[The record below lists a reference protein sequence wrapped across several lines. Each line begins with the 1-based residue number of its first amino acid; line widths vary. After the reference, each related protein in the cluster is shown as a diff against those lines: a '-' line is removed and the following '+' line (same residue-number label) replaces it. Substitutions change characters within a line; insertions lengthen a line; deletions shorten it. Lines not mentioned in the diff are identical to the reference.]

1 MRTKIDQAADLMRLI
16 GMIMNKI
23 TTLEK
28 LPRDFGTGDKL
39 FPSEIHTIE
48 AIGQQPGINMT
59 DLASVL
65 GISKPAV
72 AQIVG
77 KVVKK
82 KLVERYNGS
91 HNRKEVRARLTE
103 KGESAFRRHQ
113 EFHARMNAVF
123 LDRLRRLKSREFDV
137 LSELARDMASY
148 FDQVL
153 EEREPEVSLGQAP
166 LKNSGQGRPRQ

>member
-1 MRTKIDQAADLMRLI
+1 MKTKIDQAADLMRLI

-39 FPSEIHTIE
+39 FPSEIHTIQ
-48 AIGQQPGINMT
+48 AIGQHPGINMT
-59 DLASVL
+59 DLASML

-77 KVVKK
+77 KIVKK

-103 KGESAFRRHQ
+103 SGESAFRGHQ
-113 EFHARMNAVF
+113 EFHARMDTVF
-123 LDRLRRLKSREFDV
+123 LDRLRRLKSREFGV
-137 LSELARDMASY
+137 LSELARDMALY

-153 EEREPEVSLGQAP
+153 EERKPEVSCDQAP
-166 LKNSGQGRPRQ
+166 LKNREQV

>member
-1 MRTKIDQAADLMRLI
+1 MKTKIDQAADLMRLI

-39 FPSEIHTIE
+39 FPSEIHTIQ
-48 AIGQQPGINMT
+48 AIGQHPGINMT

-82 KLVERYNGS
+82 KLVERYNGT

-103 KGESAFRRHQ
+103 SGESAFRGHQ
-113 EFHARMNAVF
+113 EFHARMDTVF
-123 LDRLRRLKSREFDV
+123 LDRLKRLNSREFDV
-137 LSELARDMASY
+137 LSELARDMALY

-153 EEREPEVSLGQAP
+153 GERNPEVSLGQAP
-166 LKNSGQGRPRQ
+166 SEKRRQ

>member
-1 MRTKIDQAADLMRLI
+1 MKTKIDQAADLMGLI

-39 FPSEIHTIE
+39 FPSEIHTIQ
-48 AIGQQPGINMT
+48 AIGQHPGINMT

-82 KLVERYNGS
+82 KLVERYNGTL
-91 HNRKEVRARLTE
+91 NRKEVRARLME
-103 KGESAFRRHQ
+103 SGESAFLGHQ
-113 EFHARMNAVF
+113 EFHARMDAVF

-148 FDQVL
+148 FGQVL
-153 EEREPEVSLGQAP
+153 EERKPEVSLGQAP
-166 LKNSGQGRPRQ
+166 SKKRGQG